1 MSPLRLDNLFLYD
14 FIIALLMG
22 KSRKS
27 NPFRDECIVDFS
39 AVRFYGMEFLF
50 VGRPQF
56 PVFNGIMV
64 HPALF
69 GYVAKIRDRLIDRT
83 VFKACKDAL
92 KNGSQRRPVTVI

>member
-39 AVRFYGMEFLF
+39 AIRLYGMEFLF
-50 VGRPQF
+50 MR
-56 PVFNGIMV
+56 
-64 HPALF
+64 
-69 GYVAKIRDRLIDRT
+69 RT
-83 VFKACKDAL
+83 
-92 KNGSQRRPVTVI
+92 